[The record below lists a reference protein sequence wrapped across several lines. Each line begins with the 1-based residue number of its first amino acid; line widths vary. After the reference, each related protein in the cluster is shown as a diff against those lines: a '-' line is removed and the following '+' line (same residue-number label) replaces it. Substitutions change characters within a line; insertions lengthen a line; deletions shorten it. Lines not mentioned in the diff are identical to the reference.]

1 MLSSITPL
9 GERAKGNSWTL
20 TTSAYVVG
28 SLLGGALLG
37 LLASPLTALAG
48 LLTPTVSLAVLALI
62 LLGGA
67 AADRWGPAP
76 PSIPRQ
82 VNENWLTAYRGW
94 VYGFGFGTQLG
105 FGLVTIIT
113 SWSMWTVVAAI
124 ILSSGGADAAAPW
137 PLPLSSVIVGAT
149 CPQLG
154 DGERVFAVALHAQAQ
169 RLDAGDD
176 LEGVERRDCRP
187 QIAQAKYPA
196 CNCECEVAEGLVQLH
211 AGIFRTRLG
220 QHRVAAAA

>member
-149 CPQLG
+149 FGLARGLVLLVARSAVDTDSLAALHRRIGTGAQRSARLTSWLLTTLG
-154 DGERVFAVALHAQAQ
+154 LVAVAALIT
-169 RLDAGDD
+169 
-176 LEGVERRDCRP
+176 EG
-187 QIAQAKYPA
+187 IA
-196 CNCECEVAEGLVQLH
+196 
-211 AGIFRTRLG
+211 
-220 QHRVAAAA
+220 